1 MSSWPSGTF
10 LSESSESR
18 QSLDVEEREKILGKL
33 HELSEVLDSTP
44 RIEIFNEPILLPV
57 DDQDDD
63 GWNDSAHENSTKLL
77 SRRLLATTPR
87 NIVKEFL
94 LPHNFERAKLGLPP
108 LRWNKKLADFAS
120 SWAHQR
126 QEDCALIHSN
136 SDYGENLF
144 WGSGKGWKPGDA
156 VATWAE
162 EKGYYNYRT
171 NKCDQNKDCLH
182 YTQMV
187 WRESLTVG
195 CARVSCRSGDTFITC
210 NYDPHGNVI
219 GQKPF

>member
-1 MSSWPSGTF
+1 MGVRSLFSCGAIGNF
-10 LSESSESR
+10 LLLLFCSFP
-18 QSLDVEEREKILGKL
+18 LLC
-33 HELSEVLDSTP
+33 LS
-44 RIEIFNEPILLPV
+44 
-57 DDQDDD
+57 
-63 GWNDSAHENSTKLL
+63 DSAHENSSKLL

-87 NIVKEFL
+87 NMVKQYL
-94 LPHNFERAKLGLPP
+94 VPHNFERAKLGLPP

-120 SWAHQR
+120 SWARQR

-144 WGSGKGWKPGDA
+144 WGSGKDWKPGDA

-171 NKCDQNKDCLH
+171 NKCAQNKDCLH
-182 YTQMV
+182 YTQIV